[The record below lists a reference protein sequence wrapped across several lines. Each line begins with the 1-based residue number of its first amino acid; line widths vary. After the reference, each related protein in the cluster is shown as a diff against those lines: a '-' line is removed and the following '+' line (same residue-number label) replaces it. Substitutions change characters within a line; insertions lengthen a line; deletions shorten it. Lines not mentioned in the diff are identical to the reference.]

1 MLRSSFDKFLVNK
14 TVVYKRTVEYV
25 FLWYLMLER
34 LNLKKHRSLKVI
46 KTFLFVILAIALQ
59 LYKLS

>member
-14 TVVYKRTVEYV
+14 TVAYKRIVEYV

-34 LNLKKHRSLKVI
+34 LNRKKHRSLKVI
-46 KTFLFVILAIALQ
+46 KTFLFLILAIALQ